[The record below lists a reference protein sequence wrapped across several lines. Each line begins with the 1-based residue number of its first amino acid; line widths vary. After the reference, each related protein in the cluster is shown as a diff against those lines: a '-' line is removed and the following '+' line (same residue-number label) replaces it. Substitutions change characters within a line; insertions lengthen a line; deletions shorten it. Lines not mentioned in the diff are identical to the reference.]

1 VRQDA
6 NRYSRRDHLFQA
18 VLLLCLL
25 IVIGLAA
32 LAHAF
37 DPLDLRLT
45 AWRMASS
52 PRTTTGEIVVVEI
65 DKKSLDAIGTWPWNR
80 SVHATLVNRLVAA
93 EARDIFLDI
102 DFSTRSEPAGDA
114 ALASSLKAAG
124 GGVILP
130 SFQQNRTSAGDD
142 AVVATTTP
150 NALFAPH
157 AWIASASLRADAD
170 GIVRRFPFGMV
181 QDDGFVLSVPALL
194 SGVAE
199 QNPEPFLIDFSI
211 DANAVTRL
219 SAIDVM
225 EGRADPQTLHDKIVI
240 VGASAIELKDNFIVP
255 VHGLVS
261 GPMVHVLATET
272 LLQDRRLVM
281 APMWWPLV
289 GTAFAIALALSSGG
303 NLRRQA
309 LVLVGAAVVL
319 EAAAFWMQAHQA
331 LILPTAA
338 SLSLVVL
345 MLAGRAAE
353 ELDLRAWLLRRVS
366 TEANNTRNLLEQVI
380 TDSADMVVIVDD
392 SLTILRHSVR
402 LLPILPTSAA
412 SDQKSLI
419 FAALPAQWQ
428 AEVTAA
434 LSGPIATADPSHLSR
449 EIHLKKD
456 RGDLIL
462 EYTITVS
469 ELERGDGRER
479 NHGAPRVVC
488 LTARDVTEKRQQAEN
503 IAFLSR
509 HDVVTGALRASAL
522 ISDLNAL
529 APLTLPDGQ
538 VHAVIAVNLH
548 RFKTINS
555 TLGRAKGDALL
566 RAVTQRLGEVDAA
579 LSRPARLGNDSFALH
594 TTHPVSP
601 LVARRLAER
610 VRDAIAAPFKL
621 NNTPYSIG
629 ANLGLT
635 LAGSLSEN
643 SGSQLIAEAELA
655 LDQARRGISTG
666 IVEFDPETGVRHAEA
681 RQLESALWHAL
692 ERGQIKLFY
701 QPQVD
706 LETRRI
712 IGAEAL
718 MRWQHPQHGMIS
730 PLVFIGIAEANGF
743 IGELGA
749 WALRQACLD
758 ASTWPDQMTVAVN
771 VAPLQLHRRD
781 IVEDVRAAL
790 AGSGL
795 PADRLHLEIT
805 ESSFIAAADDLVEKL
820 HQLKAMGVGI
830 ALDDFGSGY
839 SSLGYLARFPLD
851 KIKVDQM
858 FIRKLTESASSQAIV
873 SSVAA
878 LSIGLNVTMLCEGV
892 ETEAQADHL
901 RRLGCPQVQGYLFGK
916 PQPAEA
922 FQALVTARLAPLK
935 ANGVIWDINPP
946 DPSAHWRR

>member
-1 VRQDA
+1 VTPDA
-6 NRYSRRDHLFQA
+6 KRNSRRDHLFQA
-18 VLLLCLL
+18 VMLLCLL
-25 IVIGLAA
+25 TATGLAA

-65 DKKSLDAIGTWPWNR
+65 DKKSLDAVGTWPWNR
-80 SVHATLVNRLVAA
+80 SVHATLVDRLVAA

-102 DFSTRSEPAGDA
+102 DFSTRSDPIGDA
-114 ALASSLKAAG
+114 ALASSLEAAG

-130 SFQQNRTSAGDD
+130 SFQQFRSSSADD
-142 AVVATTTP
+142 DVVATTTP
-150 NALFAPH
+150 NAMFAPH

-170 GIVRRFPFGMV
+170 GIVRRFPLGV
-181 QDDGFVLSVPALL
+181 AQDDGFVLSVPALL
-194 SGVAE
+194 SGTAE
-199 QNPEPFLIDFSI
+199 QSAEPFLIDFSI

-219 SAIDVM
+219 SAIDVI
-225 EGRADPQTLHDKIVI
+225 EGRADPKTLHDKVVI

-255 VHGLVS
+255 VHGLIS

-281 APMWWPLV
+281 APMWWLLV
-289 GTAFAIALALSSGG
+289 GTTVAIGLILLSGG
-303 NLRRQA
+303 SLRRQA
-309 LVLVGAAVVL
+309 VLLLGATGVL

-331 LILPTAA
+331 LIMPTAA

-345 MLAGRAAE
+345 MFAGRAAE

-380 TDSADMVVIVDD
+380 SDSADMVVIVDD
-392 SLTILRHSVR
+392 SLAIIRHSAR
-402 LLPILPTSAA
+402 LLPILPKPEA
-412 SDQKSLI
+412 SDQADLT
-419 FAALPAQWQ
+419 FDALPAQWQ
-428 AEVTAA
+428 AEVRAA
-434 LSGPIATADPSHLSR
+434 LAGPAGTTDPADLSQ
-449 EIHLKKD
+449 EIHLKNQSGN
-456 RGDLIL
+456 RIL
-462 EYTITVS
+462 DYTITVS
-469 ELERGDGRER
+469 ELERSDGRK
-479 NHGAPRVVC
+479 HDQTTTRVVC
-488 LTARDVTEKRQQAEN
+488 LTARDVTEKRQQAEH

-509 HDVVTGALRASAL
+509 HDVLTGALRASAL
-522 ISDLNAL
+522 IEDLNAM
-529 APLTLPDGQ
+529 APLALPDGQ

-548 RFKTINS
+548 RFKTINA

-594 TTHPVSP
+594 TIHPVSRS
-601 LVARRLAER
+601 VARRLAEH
-610 VRDAIAAPFKL
+610 VRDAIAAPFKFDS
-621 NNTPYSIG
+621 TPYSIG

-635 LAGSLSEN
+635 LADSLSEN

-655 LDQARRGISTG
+655 LDQARRGISAG

-706 LETRRI
+706 LETRRT

-790 AGSGL
+790 AQSGL
-795 PADRLHLEIT
+795 PAHRLHLEIT

-820 HQLKAMGVGI
+820 HRLKAMGVRI

-858 FIRKLTESASSQAIV
+858 FIRNLTDSAASQAIV

-878 LSIGLNVTMLCEGV
+878 LSIGLNVIMLCEGV

-916 PQPAEA
+916 PQPADA
-922 FQALVTARLAPLK
+922 FQALVGAASAPLR
-935 ANGVIWDINPP
+935 A
-946 DPSAHWRR
+946 SA